1 MSCPNSYFFFFLF
14 SYNILISGTN
24 VRKRLGSHHDRK
36 KLYRTATNS
45 SGLWK
50 PINYTT
56 KQRFKLDL
64 KDH

>member
-1 MSCPNSYFFFFLF
+1 MVWQWKL
-14 SYNILISGTN
+14 T
-24 VRKRLGSHHDRK
+24 RA
-36 KLYRTATNS
+36 LYRTATNS